1 MAIDQYNHF
10 VAIVAGDN
18 PEVLM
23 SPYDKNIET
32 EPRVV
37 YKYEDAGKLRDQY
50 IHVYRSIV
58 SSDAIPE
65 GPFKEDAKDKLA
77 VIENQTPEEF
87 YLDLTM
93 EYDHNPEMPLERK
106 ESI

>member
-37 YKYEDAGKLRDQY
+37 YKYADAGLLRDQY
-50 IHVYRSIV
+50 IKVYKSI
-58 SSDAIPE
+58 I
-65 GPFKEDAKDKLA
+65 
-77 VIENQTPEEF
+77 
-87 YLDLTM
+87 
-93 EYDHNPEMPLERK
+93 
-106 ESI
+106 

>member
-23 SPYDKNIET
+23 SPYDKHIET

-37 YKYEDAGKLRDQY
+37 YKFADAEKKRRQL
-50 IHVYRSIV
+50 
-58 SSDAIPE
+58 
-65 GPFKEDAKDKLA
+65 KE
-77 VIENQTPEEF
+77 IEKRGI
-87 YLDLTM
+87 M
-93 EYDHNPEMPLERK
+93 RK
-106 ESI
+106 